1 MRICFAN
8 PYFYPHPGGIEARI
22 LEVGKRLLS
31 RGHEVF
37 VLTSQLDHSPVR
49 EDFHGLNVVRV
60 PSRMVVPY
68 NPPTMLVKGG
78 ASTIYDA
85 LGEIRPDVIDF
96 QYRWAPDYTM
106 AMDRAMRDEVGMV
119 FTFHNVFGE
128 GEGILRP
135 ISYVND
141 SAISI
146 HLKKYDRILC
156 VSEFVKRD
164 LIARGF
170 PPERICVVP
179 NGIDP
184 NVTAGVSIR
193 DDGFGL
199 YLGRLV
205 RTKSIHTL
213 IHALSILKRKGV
225 RVPFKIAGDGPQKDR
240 LIAQAKRLGL
250 DDLEFLGRVSD
261 AEKWRLYAR
270 CSYFVL
276 PSLFES
282 FGMVLLEAML
292 FRKPVISTRVGGIPE
307 VVGDA
312 GLLVPPEDPDA
323 LADAIAYLS
332 ADQQARSALSAT
344 AERQARAFTWDKVC
358 ESVEEVYLRSL
369 ESLVRRRYA
378 YDTTRLRQIIT
389 STAAR
394 DA

>member
-1 MRICFAN
+1 MRICFVN

-37 VLTSQLDHSPVR
+37 VLTSQLDHSPVK
-49 EDFHGLNVVRV
+49 EDFHGLSIVRV
-60 PSRMVVPY
+60 PSRIVVPY
-68 NPPTMLVKGG
+68 NPPTMLVRGG

-85 LGEIRPDVIDF
+85 VSGIQPDVIDF

-106 AMDRAMRDEVGMV
+106 AMDRAMRDEVAMV

-146 HLKKYDRILC
+146 HLKRYDSILC
-156 VSEFVKRD
+156 VSEFVKGD

-184 NVTAGVSIR
+184 NVTAGASIR

-199 YLGRLV
+199 YVGRLV
-205 RTKSIHTL
+205 RTKSLHTL
-213 IHALSILKRKGV
+213 IQALAGLKKKGF
-225 RVPFKIAGDGPQKDR
+225 RVPFKVAGDGPQKDR
-240 LIAQAKRLGL
+240 LIALSKRLGL

-261 AEKWRLYAR
+261 ERKWELYSR

-292 FRKPVISTRVGGIPE
+292 FKKPVISTRVGGVPE

-312 GLLVPPEDPDA
+312 GMLVPPEDPDA

-332 ADQQARSALSAT
+332 ADKQARCSLSAI
-344 AERQARAFTWDKVC
+344 AERRARAFTWDNVC
-358 ESVEEVYLRSL
+358 DNVESVYLRSL

-394 DA
+394 DT